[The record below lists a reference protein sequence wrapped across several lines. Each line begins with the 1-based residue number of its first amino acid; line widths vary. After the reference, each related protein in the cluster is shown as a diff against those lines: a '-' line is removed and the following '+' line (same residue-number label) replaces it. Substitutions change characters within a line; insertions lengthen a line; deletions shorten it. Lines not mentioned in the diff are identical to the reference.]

1 VPDDT
6 RSRADEQAT
15 KEVDEKFVSQ
25 IAAKQARKLKAQA
38 RVTRTVWSGLGMMG
52 MVGWSV
58 VVPTLLGA
66 ALGVWLDNHYPAMHS
81 WMLTLL
87 AIGLAIGCVNAWHWI
102 VKEEKEIL
110 WDQETTE
117 KGDDEDE

>member
-1 VPDDT
+1 MPDDIQSST
-6 RSRADEQAT
+6 DEQET
-15 KEVDEKFVSQ
+15 KQADEKFVGQ

-66 ALGVWLDNHYPAMHS
+66 ALGVWLDNHYPAKHS

-87 AIGLAIGCVNAWHWI
+87 IIGLTIGCVNAWHWI
-102 VKEEKEIL
+102 VKEEKAIH
-110 WDQETTE
+110 WDRDTP
-117 KGDDEDE
+117 KDGGDGDE

>member
-1 VPDDT
+1 VPDDS
-6 RSRADEQAT
+6 RSRTDEQEA
-15 KEVDEKFVSQ
+15 KEADEKFVSQ
-25 IAAKQARKLKAQA
+25 IAAKQERKLKAQA

-87 AIGLAIGCVNAWHWI
+87 AIGLVIGCVNAWHWI
-102 VKEEKEIL
+102 AKEEKEML
-110 WDQETTE
+110 WDQDTPE
-117 KGDDEDE
+117 KGEDGDE